1 MKISKN
7 IKNLLVIGVVLALIV
22 GTWAVWYVF
31 YKPHRDVGSE
41 KPEFALSSQVLSNAF
56 KNDTASLGKYVDKA
70 LLIEGAITGIDGK
83 HVSLGNI
90 ICSMDSV
97 NAIKLDGMKTGEQ
110 VKIQGRLTS
119 YNDLMEEIMLD
130 NCVFK

>member
-1 MKISKN
+1 MALSKN
-7 IKNLLVIGVVLALIV
+7 MKNIISVGLVVGLIV
-22 GTWAVWYVF
+22 GGWAVWYVF
-31 YKPHRDVGSE
+31 FKPHRDVGSE
-41 KPEFALSSQVLSNAF
+41 KPEYTVSSQALSDAF
-56 KNDTASLGKYVDKA
+56 KNDTASLTKYVDKA
-70 LLIEGAITGIDGK
+70 ILVEGAITGIEGK

-90 ICSMDSV
+90 ICSMDST
-97 NAIKLDGMKTGEQ
+97 NAMKLGSMKSGDA